1 MIPIRLRQASLLLFA
16 MLISVVAFYQMFLR
30 VYGHFPANYI
40 GLLAVVGALF
50 LVLWGLLLR
59 FKPYA
64 SQAIL
69 PCVLMLT
76 AIGVVMIARIDKS
89 GNSSVGSRQL
99 IWLCIALTLCG
110 ILVAVMR
117 DYRVLRKYSYVN
129 MVIGLILL
137 LSPMIPGLGRNIN
150 GAKIWIRIGGYSL
163 QPAEFAKLFL
173 AFFFAAY
180 LFDHRDQL
188 AVGGKKVLG
197 LQLPRIKDLGPI
209 IMVWLISMGVLIMQ
223 RDLGTSLMFFA
234 MFVAMLY
241 AATGRRSWIVI
252 GFIAFAVGAVAAAS
266 VFSHVGQ
273 RVDSWLHPFSDEQYN
288 RIGGSWQLVTG
299 IFGMASGG
307 MTGTGLGHG
316 QPGLTTFANS
326 DFIYSSVG
334 EELGLTGLMAVLVLY
349 LLIIASGFITAMK
362 IKDGFGKLLASGL
375 VFTMAFQVFTVVGGI
390 TLVIPLTGMTMPYMA
405 AGGSSLIANYL
416 LAALLMIISNAAN
429 RPEPDTLS
437 DTFQYEALAVL
448 RDRELKERTDKESA
462 PEREPQAERPP
473 EPATRRRTTR
483 PRKSSRQVRD
493 EQIPQAAVHRRHRLV
508 RGTRHV
514 HHDHHRHPRQLAELR
529 PAQRKGTVSGIR
541 RSRGAILASDGT
553 ILAQST
559 PVNDVFSY
567 QRSYTNG
574 PVYAPVTGFFSV
586 TQRGDRGIESS
597 RNKLLSGKADALFW
611 DQLKSLFTGVE
622 NKGASIETSI
632 NPKLQQLAYQQLGSN
647 DGAAVVIEVKTYRI
661 PTPGERPSYDPNA
674 LATHDTKKA
683 TANYSKLA
691 AQANSPMINRATSQ
705 LYPPGS
711 TFKTIVAATALE
723 SGDYDTDTQ
732 IPAGAKLYAAR
743 NLDEPDQHH
752 HRGERHRRQDHAA
765 GRADILVQ
773 HRVRPARRE
782 TRPGQDRRAGEEAR
796 LRKLDHH
803 RRHLVVRAPDEVRR
817 RQVPRHAVRRQ
828 GGAGVHRPGR
838 RAVHAIAER
847 DGRRGHR
854 ERRQAHEA
862 DAGGPRAG
870 QRPEYAVRSH
880 ARSDVHRVQLQHG
893 VQAQPDDAVG
903 GRA

>member
-1 MIPIRLRQASLLLFA
+1 MSSPSLRGLWNACRATVRGLERWRCCMAFFSSAFLAFGLYHVHSVSGITEGGVLGATLLLDHWFSLSPA
-16 MLISVVAFYQMFLR
+16 VSGFVLNLLCYGWGWRLLGRSFIAYSLIATVGFSLPYKL
-30 VYGHFPANYI
+30 YELFPPLWPQLAEMP
-40 GLLAVVGALF
+40 LLAAVVGALF

-473 EPATRRRTTR
+473 EPRHAAANNQTT
-483 PRKSSRQVRD
+483 
-493 EQIPQAAVHRRHRLV
+493 EI
-508 RGTRHV
+508 
-514 HHDHHRHPRQLAELR
+514 
-529 PAQRKGTVSGIR
+529 
-541 RSRGAILASDGT
+541 
-553 ILAQST
+553 
-559 PVNDVFSY
+559 
-567 QRSYTNG
+567 
-574 PVYAPVTGFFSV
+574 
-586 TQRGDRGIESS
+586 IE
-597 RNKLLSGKADALFW
+597 
-611 DQLKSLFTGVE
+611 
-622 NKGASIETSI
+622 
-632 NPKLQQLAYQQLGSN
+632 
-647 DGAAVVIEVKTYRI
+647 
-661 PTPGERPSYDPNA
+661 
-674 LATHDTKKA
+674 
-683 TANYSKLA
+683 
-691 AQANSPMINRATSQ
+691 
-705 LYPPGS
+705 
-711 TFKTIVAATALE
+711 
-723 SGDYDTDTQ
+723 
-732 IPAGAKLYAAR
+732 AGAR
-743 NLDEPDQHH
+743 
-752 HRGERHRRQDHAA
+752 
-765 GRADILVQ
+765 
-773 HRVRPARRE
+773 
-782 TRPGQDRRAGEEAR
+782 
-796 LRKLDHH
+796 
-803 RRHLVVRAPDEVRR
+803 
-817 RQVPRHAVRRQ
+817 
-828 GGAGVHRPGR
+828 
-838 RAVHAIAER
+838 
-847 DGRRGHR
+847 
-854 ERRQAHEA
+854 
-862 DAGGPRAG
+862 
-870 QRPEYAVRSH
+870 
-880 ARSDVHRVQLQHG
+880 
-893 VQAQPDDAVG
+893 
-903 GRA
+903 

>member
-1 MIPIRLRQASLLLFA
+1 MLRWQTAGESHGEALVAMIEGLPAGVRVTSDDVVDALARRRLGYGRGARMKFEQDKVRLLTGVRFGETLGSPVAIEIANTEWPKWTEVMSADPLDHDLPREGRNAPLSRPRPGHADLTGMRKYGFDDARPVLERSSARETASRVALGAVAARFLEQAFGIRTVSHVISIGGAGVEDADDAALPTPDDVEALDASPVRTLDKA
-16 MLISVVAFYQMFLR
+16 AEER
-30 VYGHFPANYI
+30 
-40 GLLAVVGALF
+40 
-50 LVLWGLLLR
+50 
-59 FKPYA
+59 
-64 SQAIL
+64 
-69 PCVLMLT
+69 
-76 AIGVVMIARIDKS
+76 MIARIDES

-473 EPATRRRTTR
+473 EPRHAAANNQTT
-483 PRKSSRQVRD
+483 
-493 EQIPQAAVHRRHRLV
+493 EI
-508 RGTRHV
+508 
-514 HHDHHRHPRQLAELR
+514 
-529 PAQRKGTVSGIR
+529 
-541 RSRGAILASDGT
+541 
-553 ILAQST
+553 
-559 PVNDVFSY
+559 
-567 QRSYTNG
+567 
-574 PVYAPVTGFFSV
+574 
-586 TQRGDRGIESS
+586 IE
-597 RNKLLSGKADALFW
+597 
-611 DQLKSLFTGVE
+611 
-622 NKGASIETSI
+622 
-632 NPKLQQLAYQQLGSN
+632 
-647 DGAAVVIEVKTYRI
+647 
-661 PTPGERPSYDPNA
+661 
-674 LATHDTKKA
+674 
-683 TANYSKLA
+683 
-691 AQANSPMINRATSQ
+691 
-705 LYPPGS
+705 
-711 TFKTIVAATALE
+711 
-723 SGDYDTDTQ
+723 
-732 IPAGAKLYAAR
+732 AGAR
-743 NLDEPDQHH
+743 
-752 HRGERHRRQDHAA
+752 
-765 GRADILVQ
+765 
-773 HRVRPARRE
+773 
-782 TRPGQDRRAGEEAR
+782 
-796 LRKLDHH
+796 
-803 RRHLVVRAPDEVRR
+803 
-817 RQVPRHAVRRQ
+817 
-828 GGAGVHRPGR
+828 
-838 RAVHAIAER
+838 
-847 DGRRGHR
+847 
-854 ERRQAHEA
+854 
-862 DAGGPRAG
+862 
-870 QRPEYAVRSH
+870 
-880 ARSDVHRVQLQHG
+880 
-893 VQAQPDDAVG
+893 
-903 GRA
+903 

>member
-16 MLISVVAFYQMFLR
+16 MLISAVAFYQMFLR
-30 VYGHFPANYI
+30 IYGHFPANYI

-64 SQAIL
+64 SQVIL

-234 MFVAMLY
+234 MFFAMLY

-462 PEREPQAERPP
+462 PEREPQAERQP
-473 EPATRRRTTR
+473 E
-483 PRKSSRQVRD
+483 
-493 EQIPQAAVHRRHRLV
+493 
-508 RGTRHV
+508 
-514 HHDHHRHPRQLAELR
+514 
-529 PAQRKGTVSGIR
+529 
-541 RSRGAILASDGT
+541 
-553 ILAQST
+553 
-559 PVNDVFSY
+559 
-567 QRSYTNG
+567 
-574 PVYAPVTGFFSV
+574 
-586 TQRGDRGIESS
+586 
-597 RNKLLSGKADALFW
+597 
-611 DQLKSLFTGVE
+611 
-622 NKGASIETSI
+622 
-632 NPKLQQLAYQQLGSN
+632 
-647 DGAAVVIEVKTYRI
+647 
-661 PTPGERPSYDPNA
+661 
-674 LATHDTKKA
+674 
-683 TANYSKLA
+683 
-691 AQANSPMINRATSQ
+691 
-705 LYPPGS
+705 
-711 TFKTIVAATALE
+711 
-723 SGDYDTDTQ
+723 
-732 IPAGAKLYAAR
+732 
-743 NLDEPDQHH
+743 
-752 HRGERHRRQDHAA
+752 
-765 GRADILVQ
+765 
-773 HRVRPARRE
+773 
-782 TRPGQDRRAGEEAR
+782 
-796 LRKLDHH
+796 
-803 RRHLVVRAPDEVRR
+803 
-817 RQVPRHAVRRQ
+817 PRHAAANNQ
-828 GGAGVHRPGR
+828 TTEIIEAGAR
-838 RAVHAIAER
+838 
-847 DGRRGHR
+847 
-854 ERRQAHEA
+854 
-862 DAGGPRAG
+862 
-870 QRPEYAVRSH
+870 
-880 ARSDVHRVQLQHG
+880 
-893 VQAQPDDAVG
+893 
-903 GRA
+903 

>member
-288 RIGGSWQLVTG
+288 RIGGSSR
-299 IFGMASGG
+299 ASSAW
-307 MTGTGLGHG
+307 
-316 QPGLTTFANS
+316 P
-326 DFIYSSVG
+326 
-334 EELGLTGLMAVLVLY
+334 
-349 LLIIASGFITAMK
+349 
-362 IKDGFGKLLASGL
+362 
-375 VFTMAFQVFTVVGGI
+375 
-390 TLVIPLTGMTMPYMA
+390 PA
-405 AGGSSLIANYL
+405 A
-416 LAALLMIISNAAN
+416 
-429 RPEPDTLS
+429 
-437 DTFQYEALAVL
+437 
-448 RDRELKERTDKESA
+448 
-462 PEREPQAERPP
+462 
-473 EPATRRRTTR
+473 
-483 PRKSSRQVRD
+483 
-493 EQIPQAAVHRRHRLV
+493 
-508 RGTRHV
+508 
-514 HHDHHRHPRQLAELR
+514 
-529 PAQRKGTVSGIR
+529 
-541 RSRGAILASDGT
+541 
-553 ILAQST
+553 
-559 PVNDVFSY
+559 
-567 QRSYTNG
+567 
-574 PVYAPVTGFFSV
+574 
-586 TQRGDRGIESS
+586 
-597 RNKLLSGKADALFW
+597 
-611 DQLKSLFTGVE
+611 
-622 NKGASIETSI
+622 
-632 NPKLQQLAYQQLGSN
+632 
-647 DGAAVVIEVKTYRI
+647 
-661 PTPGERPSYDPNA
+661 
-674 LATHDTKKA
+674 
-683 TANYSKLA
+683 
-691 AQANSPMINRATSQ
+691 
-705 LYPPGS
+705 
-711 TFKTIVAATALE
+711 
-723 SGDYDTDTQ
+723 
-732 IPAGAKLYAAR
+732 
-743 NLDEPDQHH
+743 
-752 HRGERHRRQDHAA
+752 
-765 GRADILVQ
+765 
-773 HRVRPARRE
+773 
-782 TRPGQDRRAGEEAR
+782 
-796 LRKLDHH
+796 
-803 RRHLVVRAPDEVRR
+803 
-817 RQVPRHAVRRQ
+817 
-828 GGAGVHRPGR
+828 
-838 RAVHAIAER
+838 
-847 DGRRGHR
+847 
-854 ERRQAHEA
+854 
-862 DAGGPRAG
+862 
-870 QRPEYAVRSH
+870 
-880 ARSDVHRVQLQHG
+880 
-893 VQAQPDDAVG
+893 
-903 GRA
+903 

>member
-40 GLLAVVGALF
+40 GLLAVVGALV

-307 MTGTGLGHG
+307 MTGTGLGYGH
-316 QPGLTTFANS
+316 PELVPVAHS
-326 DFIYSSVG
+326 DYILAALG
-334 EELGLTGLMAVLVLY
+334 EELGFVGIAAVLCLFAVLVTR
-349 LLIIASGFITAMK
+349 GFRAAMQLR
-362 IKDGFGKLLASGL
+362 DSYGKLLASGL
-375 VFTMAFQVFTVVGGI
+375 ALTLAIQIFVVAGGI
-390 TLVIPLTGMTMPYMA
+390 SAMLPMTGLTTPFMS
-405 AGGSSLIANYL
+405 AGGSSIMANYILVGL
-416 LAALLMIISNAAN
+416 LLRISNSAN
-429 RPEPDTLS
+429 TPTEYDAS
-437 DTFQYEALAVL
+437 AVA
-448 RDRELKERTDKESA
+448 S
-462 PEREPQAERPP
+462 
-473 EPATRRRTTR
+473 
-483 PRKSSRQVRD
+483 
-493 EQIPQAAVHRRHRLV
+493 
-508 RGTRHV
+508 
-514 HHDHHRHPRQLAELR
+514 HP
-529 PAQRKGTVSGIR
+529 G
-541 RSRGAILASDGT
+541 
-553 ILAQST
+553 
-559 PVNDVFSY
+559 
-567 QRSYTNG
+567 
-574 PVYAPVTGFFSV
+574 
-586 TQRGDRGIESS
+586 
-597 RNKLLSGKADALFW
+597 
-611 DQLKSLFTGVE
+611 TGVAE
-622 NKGASIETSI
+622 
-632 NPKLQQLAYQQLGSN
+632 
-647 DGAAVVIEVKTYRI
+647 AV
-661 PTPGERPSYDPNA
+661 S
-674 LATHDTKKA
+674 
-683 TANYSKLA
+683 
-691 AQANSPMINRATSQ
+691 
-705 LYPPGS
+705 
-711 TFKTIVAATALE
+711 
-723 SGDYDTDTQ
+723 
-732 IPAGAKLYAAR
+732 AR
-743 NLDEPDQHH
+743 
-752 HRGERHRRQDHAA
+752 
-765 GRADILVQ
+765 
-773 HRVRPARRE
+773 
-782 TRPGQDRRAGEEAR
+782 
-796 LRKLDHH
+796 
-803 RRHLVVRAPDEVRR
+803 
-817 RQVPRHAVRRQ
+817 
-828 GGAGVHRPGR
+828 
-838 RAVHAIAER
+838 
-847 DGRRGHR
+847 
-854 ERRQAHEA
+854 
-862 DAGGPRAG
+862 
-870 QRPEYAVRSH
+870 
-880 ARSDVHRVQLQHG
+880 
-893 VQAQPDDAVG
+893 
-903 GRA
+903 